1 MFGIG
6 LPELILILG
15 VALIVVGPEK
25 LPEMAKSIA
34 KGMLE
39 LKKTASALKE
49 SFDEE
54 MKEEDPWKQNLE
66 EKYPSLPSTTFNEKG
81 DLEID
86 GSLVAPVHADE
97 AVKPVAEED
106 SQPDPADSEVSP
118 APQGEEDKD
127 KGESAAS

>member
-39 LKKTASALKE
+39 LKKTASSLKE

-66 EKYPSLPSTTFNEKG
+66 DKYPSLPSTTFNEKG

-86 GSLVAPVHADE
+86 GSLVAPVHEDE
-97 AVKPVAEED
+97 AGESVAED
-106 SQPDPADSEVSP
+106 ASQPEQADSEASV
-118 APQGEEDKD
+118 APQQQLEKD